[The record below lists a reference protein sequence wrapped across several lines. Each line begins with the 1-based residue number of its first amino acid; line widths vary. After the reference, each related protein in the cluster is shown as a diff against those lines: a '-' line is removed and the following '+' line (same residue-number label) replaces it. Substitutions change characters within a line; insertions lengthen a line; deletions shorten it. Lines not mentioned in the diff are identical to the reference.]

1 MPQPDAYAW
10 TYGAKLRCVDS
21 PLVIY
26 LRTPDGL
33 ELVEDIEFPTKQAA
47 LAWGAEQYPDLPYQP

>member
-1 MPQPDAYAW
+1 LPHPDAYAW

-26 LRTPDGL
+26 LKTADGL
-33 ELVEDIEFPTKQAA
+33 EPVEDIEFHTKHDV
-47 LAWGAEQYPDLPYQP
+47 LAWAAEQYPDLPYQP